1 MAVVMVAAV
10 DGFSPFLSALL
21 VVLPFFV
28 AGWLPEAV
36 YAYYASI
43 AMALVALFAL
53 GIYLGRL
60 SRQNLFFSGIK
71 TGIAGIVCMALSY
84 LLEQLAR

>member
-1 MAVVMVAAV
+1 MRIEFR
-10 DGFSPFLSALL
+10 FSPFLSALL
-21 VVLPFFV
+21 VVLPFFI
-28 AGWLPEAV
+28 AGWLPATA

-53 GIYLGRL
+53 GVYLGRI
-60 SRQNLFFSGIK
+60 SRQNLVLSGIK
-71 TGIAGIVCMALSY
+71 TGIAGVVCMALSY